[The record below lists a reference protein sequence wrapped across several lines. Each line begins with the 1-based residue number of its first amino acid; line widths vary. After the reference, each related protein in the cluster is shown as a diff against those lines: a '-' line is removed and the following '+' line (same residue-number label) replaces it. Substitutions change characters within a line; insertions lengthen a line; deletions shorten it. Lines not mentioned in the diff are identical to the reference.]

1 LVKSTR
7 SCCCTANTLLSTNS
21 LSNLL
26 SSSPSFSASASSSS
40 PLSAVGFDDSGI
52 WKSNSESRGRG
63 K

>member
-1 LVKSTR
+1 LF
-7 SCCCTANTLLSTNS
+7 
-21 LSNLL
+21 

-40 PLSAVGFDDSGI
+40 PPSGVGFDDSGI